1 MTTQDK
7 AAFSSLMGDVCAA
20 FRCEITESLLQSYF
34 RHLSDFDISLVS
46 RAISKSI
53 KSCDRFPTIKAIRE
67 MVYEIKLTTVS
78 PERQAAIRRT
88 IKELEQCN

>member
-1 MTTQDK
+1 MTIQDK

-34 RHLSDFDISLVS
+34 KHLSDFDIVMVS
-46 RAISKSI
+46 RAINKAI

-67 MVYEIKLTTVS
+67 MACEVKLTTVS
-78 PERQAAIRRT
+78 PERQAAMRRT
-88 IKELEQCN
+88 IKELE